1 LDRTPKPDESRGQDP
16 FGRVSAIVER
26 LERRPPDADGSS
38 PTVADL
44 RDGIDLLDQ
53 AILELLNKRVVYATI
68 IGKLKKSVGAPVYV
82 PKREADVLENVR
94 SSNRGPLHDD
104 AVRRL
109 FERIID
115 ETRSLE
121 RKNYQDVETPS
132 EGSGR

>member
-1 LDRTPKPDESRGQDP
+1 MDRIQ
-16 FGRVSAIVER
+16 
-26 LERRPPDADGSS
+26 RRPPDAKGSS

-44 RDGIDLLDQ
+44 RDAIDLLDQ
-53 AILELLNKRVVYATI
+53 AILELLNQRVVYATI

-82 PKREADVLENVR
+82 PQREADVLENVR
-94 SSNRGPLHDD
+94 SSNRGPLHDE
-104 AVRRL
+104 AVKRL

-132 EGSGR
+132 GDSGR